1 MSAIA
6 AAPPAPKS
14 KMNTK
19 KLKSKKSGAAGTEV
33 TIDRRRGE
41 RRGAEPVAKST
52 PKPTRR
58 RHIDPTTCERD
69 YSDQE
74 VEFMRAIDDYKRRA
88 GRMFPTCSEVLE
100 VVRDLGYVQLNEDQ
114 AELLGFVD
122 TEGDDEDFDPNETLD
137 EFEG

>member
-6 AAPPAPKS
+6 TAPPAPKS
-14 KMNTK
+14 GKGK
-19 KLKSKKSGAAGTEV
+19 QFKAHSPAASEV
-33 TIDRRRGE
+33 TIDRRRE
-41 RRGAEPVAKST
+41 QRRGAEPVAKT
-52 PKPTRR
+52 AKPKPTRR

-100 VVRDLGYVQLNEDQ
+100 VVRDLGYVQLTSDQ

-122 TEGDDEDFDPNETLD
+122 TESDDDGFDPNETVD
-137 EFEG
+137 EFED